1 MKKTLTVRPLE
12 ERTEAPPLQK
22 RGRGWN
28 VADKRLDRVHEMARA
43 MKREPTP
50 AHALL
55 AEKFAAQEL
64 GKYRLHRQVVIG
76 SAIVDFACQP
86 LKVAVSIDEGGDP
99 AITARRDK
107 SLEAVGIHLL
117 RFPAADV
124 LADPDAVRSVLV
136 DRAAAFDRDRFIRR
150 LFRRA
155 FRAAS
160 LTPREER

>member
-1 MKKTLTVRPLE
+1 MTKKTLTVRPLE

-28 VADKRLDRVHEMARA
+28 IAEKRLDAIHEMARA
-43 MKREPTP
+43 KKREPSP

-124 LADPDAVRSVLV
+124 LAGPDTVVTTV
-136 DRAAAFDRDRFIRR
+136 IAAMKARWEE
-150 LFRRA
+150 RRA
-155 FRAAS
+155 RGRARPAPTARQGYS
-160 LTPREER
+160 R